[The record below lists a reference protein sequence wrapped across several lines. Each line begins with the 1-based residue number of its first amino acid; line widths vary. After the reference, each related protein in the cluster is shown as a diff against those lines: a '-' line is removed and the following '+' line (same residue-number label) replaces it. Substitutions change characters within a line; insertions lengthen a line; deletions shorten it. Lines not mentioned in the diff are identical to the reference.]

1 MNSDALVLF
10 EVEIS
15 EGLSALKEML
25 KQLGKDR
32 VAAVSSVCRRE
43 GASPHSGLGG
53 KMILV
58 LRAKISEES
67 LVINKKLKRIEG
79 LSLRRRAVLLARG
92 QWVEIDPENP
102 LPHPDLALDGS
113 VLRCASE
120 IWGDF
125 FHPMLGQSLQEIVNQ
140 RDSQNGPQTDCTD
153 EFIFRGDKLLE
164 EA

>member
-1 MNSDALVLF
+1 MSNDVLVLF

-25 KQLGKDR
+25 KQLGKNR
-32 VAAVSSVCRRE
+32 VLAVSSVCRRE
-43 GASPHSGLGG
+43 GLGPHSGLGG

-58 LRAKISEES
+58 LRAKMSEE
-67 LVINKKLKRIEG
+67 LLGLNKKLKLIEG
-79 LSLRRRAVLLARG
+79 LSMRRRAVLLARG
-92 QWVEIDPENP
+92 AWVEIDPENP
-102 LPHPDLALDGS
+102 LPHPDLALDNS

-140 RDSQNGPQTDCTD
+140 RDSQNEPQRDCPD